1 MLSLSDHRH
10 FKGFA
15 GKFRQI
21 MKDPNEGLDYASA
34 LKYKKS
40 TEK

>member
-1 MLSLSDHRH
+1 MLSDHRH
-10 FKGFA
+10 LKGFA
-15 GKFRQI
+15 GKFRHI

-34 LKYKKS
+34 IKYKKS